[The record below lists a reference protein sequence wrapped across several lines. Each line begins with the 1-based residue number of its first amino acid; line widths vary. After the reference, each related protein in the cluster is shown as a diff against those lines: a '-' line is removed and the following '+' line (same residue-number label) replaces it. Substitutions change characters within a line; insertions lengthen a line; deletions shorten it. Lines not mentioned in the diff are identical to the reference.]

1 LSLVQ
6 LTLSLVQLTLS
17 LVRGNIASNKQEEM
31 TSVRISEVH
40 CNDSLDFWHSDSP
53 KGLIF
58 ITAGHR
64 PAEKYPYVLCL
75 KGRTET

>member
-1 LSLVQ
+1 M
-6 LTLSLVQLTLS
+6 
-17 LVRGNIASNKQEEM
+17 VRD
-31 TSVRISEVH
+31 
-40 CNDSLDFWHSDSP
+40 NDYVPFVLRQDSP